1 MNKVVEHLFVFE
13 GNNVVRDF
21 PGNYSRFTLN
31 IRNAWS
37 LKRKKAAAGI
47 SKQAKEKEIKEPSNK
62 LTYKEQKEFDLL
74 EENIAM
80 IEREREEIIAALSGN
95 EAVIKD
101 YAAFNSRLDEIARL
115 LDAKEYRWLELSE
128 KMINLK

>member
-1 MNKVVEHLFVFE
+1 ME
-13 GNNVVRDF
+13 
-21 PGNYSRFTLN
+21 
-31 IRNAWS
+31 

-80 IEREREEIIAALSGN
+80 IERGKGGDYNCPSGN

-101 YAAFNSRLDEIARL
+101 YAALNSRLDEIARL
-115 LDAKEYRWLELSE
+115 LDEKEYRWLELSE